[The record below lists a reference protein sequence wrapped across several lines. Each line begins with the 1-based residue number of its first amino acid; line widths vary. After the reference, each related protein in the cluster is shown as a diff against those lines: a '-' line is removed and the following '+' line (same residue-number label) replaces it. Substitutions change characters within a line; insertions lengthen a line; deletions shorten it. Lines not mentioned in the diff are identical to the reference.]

1 MTDVIPIDKDQKVVQ
16 LFGRIQAYTERADA
30 GADLVRDLA
39 RDAEQNPDSQ
49 HCLHKLQCVCDALL
63 MATSFLMSDLDEL
76 YGVLAIDNPNWSEI
90 YDNFPDGA
98 AIREKLE
105 GGAS

>member
-1 MTDVIPIDKDQKVVQ
+1 MTDAIPIDKDKRVVQ
-16 LFGRIQAYTERADA
+16 LFGRIQAYTWRADA

-39 RDAEQNPDSQ
+39 RDAEQDIDSQ

-76 YGVLAIDNPNWSEI
+76 HGVLAIDTPNWSEI

-98 AIREKLE
+98 AIKEKLE
-105 GGAS
+105 RGAS